1 MGLHQ
6 RSPLDFLLTYHLHPK
21 KLKMPKGSGLTKPL
35 KLSADLADIVG
46 KKEASRAECIKELW
60 AYLKKHNLQTPD
72 NKQYF
77 QPDKKMAKVFGNDK
91 IRAFSMSKHIGAHL
105 TPLE

>member
-1 MGLHQ
+1 
-6 RSPLDFLLTYHLHPK
+6 
-21 KLKMPKGSGLTKPL
+21 MPKGSGLTKPL
-35 KLSADLADIVG
+35 KLSSDLADIVG

-72 NKQYF
+72 NKQF
-77 QPDKKMAKVFGNDK
+77 FLPDKKMAKVFGSDK

-105 TPLE
+105 SPIE